1 MLQFVY
7 LIALLLQ
14 STVALSD
21 ELELVVHG
29 IDEPLLSNV
38 EARTSSFRI
47 SGNSRL
53 SRRHLERLQAD
64 AERRAEV
71 ALRPFGYY
79 HPVISS
85 ELRAAGDRKWALS
98 IHIDRGPPIIVSA
111 AEVKIEGPGKDDPNL
126 QRWQADW
133 PLVAGSVLDQ
143 AVWEEQKSAAV
154 DLADAFG
161 YLGAAFREQLISLDL
176 EQNQARL
183 VLTLDTGEQAVM
195 GSIVFNQETVQP
207 GVLEHLPR
215 FSEGQAYDA
224 WLMEQFRLDLWRT
237 GFFNDI
243 EVLEERRL
251 EDSPPLVNLV
261 VNLEP
266 RNLNTYQ
273 GSLSYGSDS
282 GFRVQATWNRHLLSS
297 RGDSL
302 DVGFGYQQKDN
313 QFNSR
318 VYYRIPRKVAARQYW
333 TAEALYRTEHQR
345 FNVHGNG
352 VPGQGTTI
360 ARGNVDDYS
369 LKPGWLRIRDLKRGY
384 QQIFEH
390 WYVQYLIERSDFR
403 LVENLSDELAGW
415 QNPQQDLY
423 YTTGRSETAALG
435 VSWDWPVV
443 RGNGFA
449 TIGHSHRAWIFTSN
463 TAWGSDFDFSQV
475 YASTRWNMIWNKR
488 WKFLLRGEAG
498 YSDARIKERLVPVG
512 DELISLSVTELPSA
526 YRFKA
531 GGSQSVRGYGF
542 EDLSNNNIGSN
553 NIVTASAEVEM
564 LFREKWSAA
573 AFIDVGNAF
582 NNWDQVK
589 LKKGVG
595 VGVRWYSIAG
605 AIRLDLAQAL
615 DEPGKPWRLHFTIGS
630 PLL

>member
-1 MLQFVY
+1 
-7 LIALLLQ
+7 
-14 STVALSD
+14 
-21 ELELVVHG
+21 
-29 IDEPLLSNV
+29 
-38 EARTSSFRI
+38 
-47 SGNSRL
+47 
-53 SRRHLERLQAD
+53 
-64 AERRAEV
+64 
-71 ALRPFGYY
+71 
-79 HPVISS
+79 
-85 ELRAAGDRKWALS
+85 
-98 IHIDRGPPIIVSA
+98 
-111 AEVKIEGPGKDDPNL
+111 
-126 QRWQADW
+126 
-133 PLVAGSVLDQ
+133 
-143 AVWEEQKSAAV
+143 
-154 DLADAFG
+154 
-161 YLGAAFREQLISLDL
+161 
-176 EQNQARL
+176 
-183 VLTLDTGEQAVM
+183 
-195 GSIVFNQETVQP
+195 
-207 GVLEHLPR
+207 
-215 FSEGQAYDA
+215 
-224 WLMEQFRLDLWRT
+224 
-237 GFFNDI
+237 
-243 EVLEERRL
+243 
-251 EDSPPLVNLV
+251 
-261 VNLEP
+261 
-266 RNLNTYQ
+266 
-273 GSLSYGSDS
+273 
-282 GFRVQATWNRHLLSS
+282 
-297 RGDSL
+297 
-302 DVGFGYQQKDN
+302 
-313 QFNSR
+313 
-318 VYYRIPRKVAARQYW
+318 VAARQYW